1 MHERYTCD
9 LPPTRGYQ
17 RFPHSLRGIAF
28 CVLVFLA
35 LRPGICQS
43 GQEPANDPAKAYACA
58 NCHRSIYES
67 YQKTAMAR
75 ASGPIAGNV
84 IPGEFT
90 HAASRVHYRISDND
104 GHVWLEFEREGTNAV
119 KGKRELLFFIGSG
132 TRGRT
137 YILEDSGFYFESPV
151 NWYGQKQMWI

>member
-43 GQEPANDPAKAYACA
+43 GQEPANDRRKPTRA
-58 NCHRSIYES
+58 
-67 YQKTAMAR
+67 TAR
-75 ASGPIAGNV
+75 ARTATAA
-84 IPGEFT
+84 FT
-90 HAASRVHYRISDND
+90 NLI
-104 GHVWLEFEREGTNAV
+104 
-119 KGKRELLFFIGSG
+119 KRPPWRARADLLPA
-132 TRGRT
+132 T
-137 YILEDSGFYFESPV
+137 
-151 NWYGQKQMWI
+151 